1 VFQSLVELFPGGAVP
16 LTAEAVIVPAAAV
29 LYLVVILWPG
39 GAIYLP
45 DGAEPVPDGLFMYSV

>member
-1 VFQSLVELFPGGAVP
+1 MELFPGGAVP